1 VSQSEYD
8 FEIVMQ
14 AFTSGNYAEV
24 LRTALPHA
32 ITGNSDAQG
41 MVSLL
46 YQNGFG
52 VTKDLAEA
60 ERWLLKAAEQNNPVA
75 WNNLGTL
82 YAMGG
87 AGLTHGPERA
97 HECYLLAKEL
107 GFDCA
112 RPYPPGDSEPA

>member
-1 VSQSEYD
+1 
-8 FEIVMQ
+8 MQ
-14 AFTSGNYAEV
+14 AFTRGDYAHV

-32 ITGNSDAQG
+32 ITGNSEAQC

-60 ERWLLKAAEQNNPVA
+60 ERWLLKAAEQDNPVA

-82 YAMGG
+82 YTMGG
-87 AGLTHGPERA
+87 ARLVGGPERA
-97 HECYLLAKEL
+97 YDCYQRAKEL

-112 RPYPPGDSEPA
+112 KPLSTRAQS